1 MLKPPKFF
9 GTFFESQYKKY
20 FGTDGV
26 VVYSVL
32 SKSYSLYMQEGS
44 LSSPQKKKKKVSV
57 LGPQYHPNAR
67 AKTELQKGPLFMQAH
82 TQRDMAHS
90 D

>member
-1 MLKPPKFF
+1 M
-9 GTFFESQYKKY
+9 KY

-26 VVYSVL
+26 VVYFLNHTPYICKKVL
-32 SKSYSLYMQEGS
+32 CPPLKR
-44 LSSPQKKKKKVSV
+44 KKKVSV
-57 LGPQYHPNAR
+57 LGPQYHPNAW

>member
-1 MLKPPKFF
+1 
-9 GTFFESQYKKY
+9 
-20 FGTDGV
+20 
-26 VVYSVL
+26 
-32 SKSYSLYMQEGS
+32 MQEGS
-44 LSSPQKKKKKVSV
+44 LSSPQKEKKKKVSV